1 MGAIIDY
8 IVSLFEFFINIIES
22 TIWFVTSLPQ
32 FIAILNSTFHHT
44 PPFIHSFLLIS
55 MAATVLFAVIRL
67 I

>member
-1 MGAIIDY
+1 MGAIIDF
-8 IVSLFEFFINIIES
+8 IVNLGQFFVNIIES

-32 FIAILNSTFHHT
+32 FVAILNSTFHYT

-55 MAATVLFAVIRL
+55 MAATVLFAIIRL